1 MRLLLIRHGDPD
13 YAVDGLTETGRREA
27 ALLAERI
34 APMEISEYYVST
46 MGRALETARP
56 SLEKAGR
63 EALAC
68 DWLREFDIRV
78 RRPDCGGELSYV
90 PWDWLPQDWLADPI
104 LLDPFRWHEHPVFA
118 SYGVR
123 EAYDRVCAAF
133 DEVLA
138 GHGYVRD
145 GLLYRVMQANSD
157 TLVFFC
163 HLGLSCVLLSHLMHC
178 SPMVL
183 WHGLAPAPSSVT
195 TVVSEERRP
204 GIVSFRASAI
214 GDVSH
219 LAVHGQPPSF
229 SARFC
234 EIYGNGERQD

>member
-1 MRLLLIRHGDPD
+1 MKLLLIRHGDPD
-13 YAVDGLTETGRREA
+13 YENDSLTPTGRLEA
-27 ALLAERI
+27 EYLSERI
-34 APMEISEYYVST
+34 APLPVREYYVST
-46 MGRALETARP
+46 MGRALATAEPTLR
-56 SLEKAGR
+56 KAGR
-63 EALAC
+63 EAVPC
-68 DWLREFDIRV
+68 DWLREFAIPIE
-78 RRPDCGGELSYV
+78 RPDKEGLYHI
-90 PWDWLPQDWLADPI
+90 PWDWLPQHWLADPI
-104 LLDPFRWHEHPVFA
+104 LLDPCRWHEHPVFA
-118 SYGVR
+118 RSEVR
-123 EAYDRVCAAF
+123 SAYDRVTAAF

-138 GHGYVRD
+138 AHGYRRD
-145 GLLYRVMQANSD
+145 GLLYRAERPNAD
-157 TLVFFC
+157 ALVFFC

-195 TVVSEERRP
+195 PVVRAERRP